1 MAKSKKRSAQKSASF
16 ITGGT
21 KSTPLF
27 QYLVIFLAA
36 LVVLAVVVYVSKNSQ
51 RSEASTTTLYPPV
64 GYIDGVDSGSCR
76 VWGWA
81 CDKDNYNKQL
91 LINILYGS
99 KLLGQTKAEWYSPD
113 MAGVCGGTFR
123 HRFDYTF
130 PYNSYVR
137 GRTVDITARAYNI
150 DRNGAILGDNTVK
163 LTNSGKFEIR
173 CSKYVPVTRPPTPGA

>member
-1 MAKSKKRSAQKSASF
+1 MKSN
-16 ITGGT
+16 
-21 KSTPLF
+21 F
-27 QYLVIFLAA
+27 QIILLAIFGFFA
-36 LVVLAVVVYVSKNSQ
+36 VLAVVIYVSKNSQ
-51 RSEASTTTLYPPV
+51 RSEASTTNLYPPV

-150 DRNGAILGDNTVK
+150 DRNGAILGDNTAK